1 MPPPLAPDFAGLVP
15 DAPRFTTHADAL
27 DRLEALVRAHPDV
40 ASFRVIGESEEGRP
54 IAGITLG
61 TGPARVSLIAG
72 CHADEPVGPET
83 LRALVAGV
91 LMRRADFDGLL
102 RATTLCV
109 VPHANPDGEA
119 RNRPWIE
126 RWSEE
131 DPEATLG
138 AYVRHVVREPPGR
151 DVEFG
156 FPAMRPENRA
166 VAAFLAGHGPQTGGP
181 QTGGPF
187 ALHASLHGMAFS
199 EGAML
204 LVERAWAGEGGAPD
218 RTAHLRAAFAAAA
231 HAAGLRL
238 HDHDRGGEKGFAYL
252 GAGFTTTP
260 EGAAMR
266 RHFEAAGDPATAA
279 LFGNSSM
286 EFVRA
291 LGTPGAD
298 GPADGDPGALALVTE
313 LPLFVV
319 PHDPASPPGVPAG
332 YLAFRAALPAIR
344 TALEA
349 GDAAPLGAWGL
360 RPLPLAAAMR
370 LQMQVLTLGL
380 QRVLPRFNFA

>member
-1 MPPPLAPDFAGLVP
+1 MH
-15 DAPRFTTHADAL
+15 R
-27 DRLEALVRAHPDV
+27 
-40 ASFRVIGESEEGRP
+40 
-54 IAGITLG
+54 
-61 TGPARVSLIAG
+61 
-72 CHADEPVGPET
+72 
-83 LRALVAGV
+83 RALERREIRDIQAPVLGAARNHDGARGLAQVYLGV
-91 LMRRADFDGLL
+91 LHSL
-102 RATTLCV
+102 R
-109 VPHANPDGEA
+109 
-119 RNRPWIE
+119 
-126 RWSEE
+126 
-131 DPEATLG
+131 PEAI
-138 AYVRHVVREPPGR
+138 
-151 DVEFG
+151 
-156 FPAMRPENRA
+156 
-166 VAAFLAGHGPQTGGP
+166 GGQP
-181 QTGGPF
+181 
-187 ALHASLHGMAFS
+187 
-199 EGAML
+199 
-204 LVERAWAGEGGAPD
+204 
-218 RTAHLRAAFAAAA
+218 
-231 HAAGLRL
+231 
-238 HDHDRGGEKGFAYL
+238 EKG
-252 GAGFTTTP
+252 
-260 EGAAMR
+260 R

-291 LGTPGAD
+291 LGAPGAG